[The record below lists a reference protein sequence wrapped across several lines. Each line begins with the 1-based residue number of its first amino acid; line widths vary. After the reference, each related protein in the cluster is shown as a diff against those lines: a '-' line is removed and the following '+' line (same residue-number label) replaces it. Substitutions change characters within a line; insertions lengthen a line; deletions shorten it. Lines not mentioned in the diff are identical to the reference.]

1 LNFWTTV
8 KTLLFLVVLFSH
20 IHLSANTDKLGYSGR
35 LVQSDGT
42 PVSGSPNLKFELY
55 YSNDLVTI
63 QAWQQINS
71 VALSN
76 GIFTVELDFDN
87 AGTFPGVYSNIND
100 IMRNIPSGHNL
111 MIRVHDLSNTI
122 SYDYQNILSV
132 PMAHRAQK
140 ASEAEAVSA
149 GAITPA
155 MIDLTASCS
164 DGEVLSKNGAKFT
177 CISPSSGSL
186 TSITAG
192 TGLTGGTITT
202 SGTIAV
208 DVGISANKIVQ
219 LDGSGRLPNVD
230 GSQLT
235 NLPNPTT
242 STVLSGFTVGSNSTV
257 DNSDTVEGAI
267 EKIQGQINATNTSVT
282 TKAVI
287 GTAAGNAVDISTVLS
302 CSATEKLQMS
312 AGPVYTWSCVSD
324 LDTRNT
330 ISTATGLG
338 TSDTVVPSQNAV
350 KSYVDTATT
359 GLGSGDLK
367 KDGSVAMTGNLNLDG
382 NDIENIGNLRLR
394 DGDTNL
400 VEIRTPVNLAADYF
414 LVLPGD
420 EGSAGQV
427 LTTDGAGILS
437 WTTPSTASGDITD
450 VIAGVGLTGG
460 STSGS
465 ATLNVNVGVGA
476 NQIVQLDASS
486 RLPAVD
492 GSQLTNL
499 PSASSSV
506 LSGFVTGA
514 DTTVTN
520 VDTIEVAI
528 EKLQGQ
534 VNGNNTDIAT
544 KEPSLSAGT
553 TSQYY
558 RGDKSWQTLNTTAVV
573 EGTNQYFTDARAKA
587 SAVVNS
593 TAGSQTDQ
601 AASVSAMKTYVLSQT
616 SGLTSSQ
623 WTTSGS
629 DIYFNTG
636 KVGVGISSPQ
646 AVLEAI
652 SSTDGALTA
661 GDNSNDNSGTGS
673 IVLGGNNSVWGTYS
687 VAIGNGNN
695 AGTDGVAIGLG
706 STASAA
712 GSSVAIGYGAT
723 ASGARSQTL
732 GDSSVSIAQRSTAVG
747 YGTRT
752 DSYASTVVG
761 SYNETIAG
769 SSDSWIATEPIF
781 VVGNGASSAARSNAV
796 TILKNGNVGIGLNNP
811 SEKLDVN
818 GKVKG
823 SEICIGADCRSA
835 WPSAGGSGTVTSV
848 SAGTGLTGGT
858 ITSTG
863 TLAVDVGTTS
873 GKIPQLDG
881 SGRLPSSVETD
892 PSVSAFAKTSLPTCG
907 VNEVLKSNGTSLSC
921 VTDLDT
927 DTDTNTTY
935 TAGTGLDLTG
945 TTFSIPAEAILD
957 TRLAGISTSCANG
970 EVLRTNG
977 LGSFSCYDP
986 QNYSDNF
993 FSTFGI
999 GTTPDGSAALD
1010 ISSTTK
1016 GFLPPRMTTAQRDAI
1031 ASPANGLII
1040 YNTTTGSL
1048 NSYNGAEWS
1057 EISTSNNVSFRAHR
1071 NDIDQSISAAT
1082 TTAVDWTTEEFDRGD
1097 SFDPSTNRF
1106 QPSIAGTY
1114 LINFNV
1120 GTHGLD
1126 ASSNSYTYA
1135 MIRKN
1140 TTDIARQF
1148 KYAPGTVGNSV
1159 ISISA
1164 IVELN
1169 GTTDYI
1175 ETYVSISAGPSPAIY
1190 GSKSFTFISGALIT
1204 GGGGSGGSL
1213 TANSVTSTEITDG
1226 TVTGSDLASA
1236 TITSTNIASGTITSS
1251 NIASNTISVGNVD
1264 FASSEGI
1271 NIPQL
1276 ASDPAS
1282 GVAGQTYFNT
1292 TSNSMMYYDGTTWQE
1307 FGSTATGKYIK
1318 LFGSGYQTVDTNSIV
1333 AFSTVSA
1340 SNGITSSGNGID
1352 LKAGVTYRLEA
1363 SVDTYTG
1370 TAGGYLGYRF
1380 HNGTSYFGGYAY
1392 TQEPDSSGSY
1402 GFKSH
1407 LIEFYT
1413 PSADETIT
1421 VRITDDNIGTGSVTF
1436 GYNSNFIAT
1445 EVTGGD
1451 TSGAAAV
1458 AATVLSGFT
1467 TGSDTT
1473 VTNTDT
1479 VETAIEKL
1487 QGQINGNDTAIAALP
1502 GLGSASGDA
1511 VDIGTVPNCSANEKL
1526 QMSAG
1531 PVYTWSCV
1539 SDVDTKNTISTA
1551 TSLGTSDTIVPS
1563 QNAVKTYVD
1572 SATGAITSSQWTTTG
1587 SDIYYS
1593 TGSVAVG
1600 KTSAEA
1606 KLDILGNALV
1616 GDKSLQNSGYSNIQN
1631 EANLVSLHN
1640 ADGVDSKTSAFGAYT
1655 RFSPASNTTKA
1666 AIGDVSIAYSEIPSG
1681 VTASNYMMGSYVM
1694 SSRNRYT
1701 GNADNGTLGSMYG
1714 INLQYGHENSE
1725 VAVSPITTSAYG
1737 LRIYPFAE
1745 TGTITNMYDLHIS
1758 PKVSGG
1764 TVTDHWS
1771 IYQAATDS
1779 KNYFGSK
1786 IGIKTNAPTAD
1797 LHIVGSS
1804 TMAGD
1809 LDPVSSASKASINL
1823 EANTNDYNLMLDA
1836 NEITHFDHS
1845 LTITSYDS
1853 SGTDGNLYFN
1863 TGNTSN
1869 SLATRVAILADGKV
1883 GIGSAVPDVKLRL
1896 HESTGAN
1903 NFPTDSLLG
1912 DAQLRMTN
1920 GNQGIEFG
1928 TSGATNSRKS
1938 WILARHSSVDAT
1950 YGKHMSTLHLQ
1961 PDIGDDTYYKGVAI
1975 GIDPSTSLGADA
1987 ADLVV
1992 GGKVG
1997 LGTTAPTARL
2007 TALPNGTIGGSS
2019 ANIANA
2025 AIHVTDGASVHTV
2038 IDPNEIQSFG
2048 TSMNLRGESGINLQ
2062 VGDQA
2067 DGNNLT
2073 AVEIQMDGDVGLGG
2087 TPATGAKL
2095 HVFGNVSITGWVGAG
2110 CEGACSSA
2118 DGYALM
2124 YNDGGI
2130 KTNAGTSAVCTKG
2143 GASAT
2148 FSCSSDRRLKNTIE
2162 DFDKGLNYVLKLR
2175 PRTYYWNVDDK
2186 HELQYGFIAQEVQ
2199 DVIPHAVTDQQRDNG
2214 EVYLSLDQGAFT
2226 PYIINSIQ
2234 DLNEKIEKNLAMF
2247 EFMKVGIKA
2256 LVDEN
2261 TRRIASL
2268 EEENESIKNENK
2280 RIKDENAMIKA
2291 YLCQK
2296 DPNAPFCQK

>member
-1 LNFWTTV
+1 MFKMV
-8 KTLLFLVVLFSH
+8 GRILLFIIVVVNTHVF
-20 IHLSANTDKLGYSGR
+20 ANTDKLGYSGR

-87 AGTFPGVYSNIND
+87 AGTFPGIYSNIND

-164 DGEVLSKNGAKFT
+164 DGEVFSKNGAKFT

-208 DVGISANKIVQ
+208 DVGTSANKIVQ

-267 EKIQGQINATNTSVT
+267 EKIQGQINATNTSVA

-706 STASAA
+706 STASAT

-796 TILKNGNVGIGLNNP
+796 TILKNGNVGVGTASP
-811 SEKLDVN
+811 AVKLDVDTGVIN
-818 GKVKG
+818 AA
-823 SEICIGADCRSA
+823 EICDENNANCIDL
-835 WPSAGGSGTVTSV
+835 SAGSSG
-848 SAGTGLTGGT
+848 
-858 ITSTG
+858 
-863 TLAVDVGTTS
+863 
-873 GKIPQLDG
+873 
-881 SGRLPSSVETD
+881 
-892 PSVSAFAKTSLPTCG
+892 
-907 VNEVLKSNGTSLSC
+907 
-921 VTDLDT
+921 
-927 DTDTNTTY
+927 
-935 TAGTGLDLTG
+935 
-945 TTFSIPAEAILD
+945 
-957 TRLAGISTSCANG
+957 
-970 EVLRTNG
+970 
-977 LGSFSCYDP
+977 
-986 QNYSDNF
+986 DNF
-993 FSTFGI
+993 GNHTASQNIIMGTNFLSGDGDSEGVYVNGYGFVGI
-999 GTTPDGSAALD
+999 GTTSPSNHLHVEGGAFIKNTLNLKADGGLKWSNPSLGQTSKLLSRKGATATTMGTHVELWTSGGGLD
-1010 ISSTTK
+1010 IKNPWGLSSL
-1016 GFLPPRMTTAQRDAI
+1016 FVQM
-1031 ASPANGLII
+1031 
-1040 YNTTTGSL
+1040 
-1048 NSYNGAEWS
+1048 
-1057 EISTSNNVSFRAHR
+1057 
-1071 NDIDQSISAAT
+1071 
-1082 TTAVDWTTEEFDRGD
+1082 
-1097 SFDPSTNRF
+1097 
-1106 QPSIAGTY
+1106 
-1114 LINFNV
+1114 
-1120 GTHGLD
+1120 
-1126 ASSNSYTYA
+1126 
-1135 MIRKN
+1135 
-1140 TTDIARQF
+1140 
-1148 KYAPGTVGNSV
+1148 
-1159 ISISA
+1159 
-1164 IVELN
+1164 
-1169 GTTDYI
+1169 
-1175 ETYVSISAGPSPAIY
+1175 
-1190 GSKSFTFISGALIT
+1190 
-1204 GGGGSGGSL
+1204 GGS
-1213 TANSVTSTEITDG
+1213 
-1226 TVTGSDLASA
+1226 SD
-1236 TITSTNIASGTITSS
+1236 
-1251 NIASNTISVGNVD
+1251 
-1264 FASSEGI
+1264 
-1271 NIPQL
+1271 
-1276 ASDPAS
+1276 
-1282 GVAGQTYFNT
+1282 
-1292 TSNSMMYYDGTTWQE
+1292 
-1307 FGSTATGKYIK
+1307 
-1318 LFGSGYQTVDTNSIV
+1318 
-1333 AFSTVSA
+1333 
-1340 SNGITSSGNGID
+1340 SGN
-1352 LKAGVTYRLEA
+1352 
-1363 SVDTYTG
+1363 
-1370 TAGGYLGYRF
+1370 
-1380 HNGTSYFGGYAY
+1380 
-1392 TQEPDSSGSY
+1392 
-1402 GFKSH
+1402 
-1407 LIEFYT
+1407 
-1413 PSADETIT
+1413 
-1421 VRITDDNIGTGSVTF
+1421 
-1436 GYNSNFIAT
+1436 
-1445 EVTGGD
+1445 
-1451 TSGAAAV
+1451 
-1458 AATVLSGFT
+1458 
-1467 TGSDTT
+1467 
-1473 VTNTDT
+1473 
-1479 VETAIEKL
+1479 
-1487 QGQINGNDTAIAALP
+1487 
-1502 GLGSASGDA
+1502 
-1511 VDIGTVPNCSANEKL
+1511 
-1526 QMSAG
+1526 
-1531 PVYTWSCV
+1531 
-1539 SDVDTKNTISTA
+1539 
-1551 TSLGTSDTIVPS
+1551 
-1563 QNAVKTYVD
+1563 
-1572 SATGAITSSQWTTTG
+1572 
-1587 SDIYYS
+1587 
-1593 TGSVAVG
+1593 
-1600 KTSAEA
+1600 
-1606 KLDILGNALV
+1606 
-1616 GDKSLQNSGYSNIQN
+1616 
-1631 EANLVSLHN
+1631 
-1640 ADGVDSKTSAFGAYT
+1640 
-1655 RFSPASNTTKA
+1655 
-1666 AIGDVSIAYSEIPSG
+1666 
-1681 VTASNYMMGSYVM
+1681 
-1694 SSRNRYT
+1694 
-1701 GNADNGTLGSMYG
+1701 
-1714 INLQYGHENSE
+1714 
-1725 VAVSPITTSAYG
+1725 
-1737 LRIYPFAE
+1737 
-1745 TGTITNMYDLHIS
+1745 
-1758 PKVSGG
+1758 
-1764 TVTDHWS
+1764 
-1771 IYQAATDS
+1771 
-1779 KNYFGSK
+1779 
-1786 IGIKTNAPTAD
+1786 
-1797 LHIVGSS
+1797 
-1804 TMAGD
+1804 
-1809 LDPVSSASKASINL
+1809 
-1823 EANTNDYNLMLDA
+1823 
-1836 NEITHFDHS
+1836 
-1845 LTITSYDS
+1845 
-1853 SGTDGNLYFN
+1853 
-1863 TGNTSN
+1863 
-1869 SLATRVAILADGKV
+1869 V
-1883 GIGSAVPDVKLRL
+1883 GIG
-1896 HESTGAN
+1896 T
-1903 NFPTDSLLG
+1903 
-1912 DAQLRMTN
+1912 
-1920 GNQGIEFG
+1920 
-1928 TSGATNSRKS
+1928 TS
-1938 WILARHSSVDAT
+1938 
-1950 YGKHMSTLHLQ
+1950 
-1961 PDIGDDTYYKGVAI
+1961 
-1975 GIDPSTSLGADA
+1975 PSY
-1987 ADLVV
+1987 
-1992 GGKVG
+1992 
-1997 LGTTAPTARL
+1997 
-2007 TALPNGTIGGSS
+2007 
-2019 ANIANA
+2019 
-2025 AIHVTDGASVHTV
+2025 
-2038 IDPNEIQSFG
+2038 
-2048 TSMNLRGESGINLQ
+2048 
-2062 VGDQA
+2062 
-2067 DGNNLT
+2067 
-2073 AVEIQMDGDVGLGG
+2073 
-2087 TPATGAKL
+2087 KL
-2095 HVFGNVSITGWVGAG
+2095 HVVGQVAGNAAFVNTSDVRYKENIKVIPN
-2110 CEGACSSA
+2110 
-2118 DGYALM
+2118 ALDKVLALSGV
-2124 YNDGGI
+2124 YFDWR
-2130 KTNAGTSAVCTKG
+2130 TKE
-2143 GASAT
+2143 
-2148 FSCSSDRRLKNTIE
+2148 FPEMNFVERR
-2162 DFDKGLNYVLKLR
+2162 DMGL
-2175 PRTYYWNVDDK
+2175 
-2186 HELQYGFIAQEVQ
+2186 IAQDIEEVF
-2199 DVIPHAVTDQQRDNG
+2199 PEAVVEDSKGMKSVAYSKLVAPIVEATKEQQR
-2214 EVYLSLDQGAFT
+2214 
-2226 PYIINSIQ
+2226 I
-2234 DLNEKIEKNLAMF
+2234 
-2247 EFMKVGIKA
+2247 
-2256 LVDEN
+2256 
-2261 TRRIASL
+2261 IASL
-2268 EEENESIKNENK
+2268 EDENK